1 MILAGNVVYILYS
14 HRYGL
19 LSKLAFI
26 FHVCMFFLAIC
37 LFIISYDLRYPLAAT
52 RGWRKFAGKTLVF
65 GFVILYLFTQSF
77 CKDSYDAYQIRK
89 HGQKVVGVITEYE
102 AESEKGGTQYY
113 VTFQYT
119 FQGEQFTQ
127 RTPYEGH
134 SYAIGD
140 SLNLTISENDPEIVE
155 VVSVKR

>member
-1 MILAGNVVYILYS
+1 MNKNRRNRQRSKAGEEKSLFWFRAISVTSVLMILAGNVVYILYS

-89 HGQKVVGVITEYE
+89 HGQKVVGV
-102 AESEKGGTQYY
+102 
-113 VTFQYT
+113 
-119 FQGEQFTQ
+119 
-127 RTPYEGH
+127 
-134 SYAIGD
+134 
-140 SLNLTISENDPEIVE
+140 
-155 VVSVKR
+155 